1 MRQHW
6 TTGNRLTLLENGE
19 DYFPRL
25 IAAVEGARESVLLET
40 FIIFEDSV
48 GESLS
53 HALVAAARRGV
64 RVVMTVDGFGSADL
78 SQPFVARL
86 VEAGVTLNMFA
97 PRRRLVGMRTNLF
110 RRLHRKLVAIDGS
123 TAFIGGI
130 NLSDQHLIATGPLAK
145 QDYAV
150 EVQGPIA
157 QEIHAFMEAAAQTP
171 HGRQRRDRRPPPL
184 PREALPFGN
193 GAALLVT
200 RDNDQHPRDIE
211 RHYLMAIRAARH
223 KVVIANAYFL
233 PGYQLLRAICNASRR
248 GVDVRLIVQGRP
260 DMLWVKRAVDMLY
273 AHLRE
278 AGVRIFE
285 YCERPLHGKVALVDD
300 DWATVGSSNL
310 DPLSLSLNLEA
321 NLIIRDPA
329 FVSTLDARLGKL
341 MADCCTEVSDP
352 ADTEQGTW
360 QALRTAVIFHCLRK
374 FPSWAGWLPAHTPR
388 LVVSTVETAPD
399 WQQRPQVSP
408 GARQDCR

>member
-1 MRQHW
+1 MRQNW
-6 TTGNRLTLLENGE
+6 TTGNRLHLLENGE
-19 DYFPRL
+19 EYFPRL
-25 IAAVEGARESVLLET
+25 IAAVEAARESVLLET

-48 GESLS
+48 GQSLS
-53 HALVAAARRGV
+53 RALIDAARRGV

-78 SQPFVARL
+78 SQPFVAAL
-86 VEAGVTLNMFA
+86 VEAGVTLNVFA

-110 RRLHRKLVAIDGS
+110 RRLHRKLVAVDGT
-123 TAFIGGI
+123 TAFVGGI
-130 NLSDQHLIATGPLAK
+130 NLSDQHLIASGPLAK

-150 EVQGPIA
+150 EVQGPIVR
-157 QEIHAFMEAAAQTP
+157 EIQAFMEAAAQLP
-171 HGRQRRDRRPPPL
+171 HGRQRRVRPPPV
-184 PREALPFGN
+184 PRAAHPVGE

-200 RDNDQHPRDIE
+200 RDNDQHRRDIE
-211 RHYLMAIRAARH
+211 RHYLMAIRAARR

-233 PGYQLLRAICNASRR
+233 PGYQLLQAICNASRR
-248 GVDVRLIVQGRP
+248 GVDVRLVVQGRP
-260 DMLWVKRAVDMLY
+260 DMLWVKRAVDVLY

-321 NLIIRDPA
+321 NLVIRDPA
-329 FVSTLDARLGKL
+329 FVAELDQRLGTL
-341 MADCCTEVSDP
+341 MANCCTEVAGPSD
-352 ADTEQGTW
+352 ADQTPW
-360 QALRTAVIFHCLRK
+360 QALRTAVIFHFLRK

-388 LVVSTVETAPD
+388 LVVSTVETPAE
-399 WQQRPQVSP
+399 WERPRPVPP
-408 GARQDCR
+408 GARQDCP